1 MSQPYEISDGPIH
14 GLYLPQRA
22 WEVLDREHIRTVDQL
37 RAVVCRLE
45 KFEGVGSITAQT
57 IRLELDRV
65 AAPGEETF
73 AEGQLSAWGA

>member
-1 MSQPYEISDGPIH
+1 MSQPYETCDGPIH

-22 WEVLDREHIRTVDQL
+22 WEVLDRERIRTVDQL
-37 RAVVCRLE
+37 RAVAGRLE
-45 KFEGVGSITAQT
+45 KFEGIGPITAQT

-73 AEGQLSAWGA
+73 AEGRLSAWSA